1 MSSIGDWLYL
11 VALVVLVYRETQ
23 DPVLLGII
31 GAARLL
37 PYVLLSIPA
46 GIIGDRFDRRMVLLV
61 SDLARAGCM
70 VLLAILVSSGAPIA
84 VVAAVAITAACFAPF
99 FYPAF
104 GALLP
109 SLVRDEREFGPAN
122 SAWAT
127 LDNAAWIV
135 GPGLAGVILAV
146 TGIELAFLLNAV
158 TFGVIAVILLTLPRS
173 APAVEPAVES
183 TTEPTTESTT
193 EAELEAGVPA
203 GLGAPDRTGTDAHR
217 EPTRARLPRQGIAA
231 RLRRRLPREIP
242 MAPVGGVIL
251 LDTLTWFAFGGVNI
265 LIVVLAIDVFRGGD
279 PAVGFLSAATGV
291 GGVAGAVLSGILVLR
306 PRLAP
311 ALVLAAAAFT
321 ASLILLGIADTLVAA
336 FVAIA
341 VASVGHL
348 ILDVIRTTIL
358 QRSVPDRYRGRFTGV
373 LMTTSGGAE
382 ALGTLAVPVVA
393 VAVGL
398 PLTLTLTAA
407 ILLAGTVVC
416 VALIGRAADT
426 AVGPYDAELRRLAR
440 LPVFGGLSSARVEE
454 ALRRLDPIPVTAGAV
469 IVRQGEPAD
478 RFYVIGSGR
487 FEVTQDPGDGRPAV
501 ALRVLARD
509 DVFGELGLLRR
520 SPRTATITAL
530 EDGLLFAMDGAD
542 FLAMVGARRG
552 VADRLLALYDPI
564 ETPARA

>member
-1 MSSIGDWLYL
+1 
-11 VALVVLVYRETQ
+11 VLVYRETQ

-70 VLLAILVSSGAPIA
+70 ILLAILVSSGAPIA
-84 VVAAVAITAACFAPF
+84 VVAAVAIAAACFAPF

-104 GALLP
+104 GALVP

-158 TFGVIAVILLTLPRS
+158 TFVFIAVILVTLPRS
-173 APAVEPAVES
+173 APAVEPEVES
-183 TTEPTTESTT
+183 TTE
-193 EAELEAGVPA
+193 VP
-203 GLGAPDRTGTDAHR
+203 GGTGAPVGPGGDDGSQASL
-217 EPTRARLPRQGIAA
+217 RAARPGIAA
-231 RLRRRLPREIP
+231 RLRERFPKEIP
-242 MAPVGGVIL
+242 PAPVGGVIL

-291 GGVAGAVLSGILVLR
+291 GGVAGAVLSGVLVLR

-311 ALVLAAAAFT
+311 ALLLAAAAFT
-321 ASLILLGIADTLVAA
+321 ASLILLGIADTLLAA

-382 ALGTLAVPVVA
+382 ALGTLAVPALA
-393 VAVGL
+393 VSVGL
-398 PLTLTLTAA
+398 PLTLTVAA
-407 ILLAGTVVC
+407 GVLLVGTLVS

-426 AVGPYDAELRRLAR
+426 EVGPYDAELRRLAR

-487 FEVTQDPGDGRPAV
+487 FEVTRTEDDGRAGT
-501 ALRVLARD
+501 LRLLGRD

-552 VADRLLALYDPI
+552 VADRLLALYDPL